1 MYKLQTFGMVSFR
14 GMLRQKISTY
24 VSLMPDCI
32 ISNIDYNP
40 HYQIMK
46 IILRVDFIKV
56 QNREFCILISLYIFA
71 TYYFMNFLDDHEEF

>member
-40 HYQIMK
+40 HYQIMQV
-46 IILRVDFIKV
+46 ILGLFHKSPEQRFLLSYFFIYCQPK
-56 QNREFCILISLYIFA
+56 RF
-71 TYYFMNFLDDHEEF
+71 